1 MAGISLGS
9 GQATNSSGVF
19 LAGLRGVLV
28 GPVWP
33 MPEEAAMA
41 KSWRCRL
48 RLHRWQRIRGPDGQW
63 YRECRDCGTQLID
76 RYREGP
82 PPTAIS

>member
-1 MAGISLGS
+1 MVALDAS
-9 GQATNSSGVF
+9 
-19 LAGLRGVLV
+19 
-28 GPVWP
+28 VWP

-41 KSWRCRL
+41 KAWRCRL

-76 RYREGP
+76 RYKEGP
-82 PPTAIS
+82 PPTASS